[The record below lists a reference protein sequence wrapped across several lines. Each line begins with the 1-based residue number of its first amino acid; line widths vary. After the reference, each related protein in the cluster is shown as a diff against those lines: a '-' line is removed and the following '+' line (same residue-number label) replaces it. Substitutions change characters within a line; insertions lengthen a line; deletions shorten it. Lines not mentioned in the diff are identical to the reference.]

1 MSEPPPGCG
10 LRTLPT
16 TVTLAPV
23 TTLRVFRGLLSNR
36 PLVRLLGGEFVSSI
50 GDWLYLVALLII
62 VFEGSGSDPV
72 LLGVVGAARVLPYV
86 LLSIPA
92 GVVADR
98 FDRRLILLITDVARG
113 LIMLVMAWLVAVDGP
128 LWAIVVLAVAATCFS
143 CFFGPAIGSY
153 LPTLVRDER
162 ELGPANSTWSTLDN
176 LAYVVGPAVGGL
188 LIAASGLALAFL
200 LNAVS
205 FGVVA
210 IVLWRLPS
218 QRRASDAVPDEAA
231 DAARESHGRRW
242 SDGLRPLALPLIG
255 LTLVDVAANFAYG
268 GLGVLTVMLAVD
280 QLGVGEAGTGYLNA
294 AIGLGGLVGA
304 LASGLFVVRP
314 GLRGP
319 LLVGAVGMA
328 VGIAALGLTRSLVP
342 AMVAMAV
349 FAAGDLLTEV
359 AGTTILQ
366 RVIPDAVRGRALG
379 TIFTVSI
386 LANAVGALV
395 LPIAA
400 GVVGIDAVLIT
411 CGAVVFIG
419 IAIGAVLV
427 GSTVDR
433 APAPEIVT
441 AASRIA
447 ALPVFGGVPESSLVF
462 ALGRATEMRVPG
474 GTVVI
479 RQGDPA
485 DRFYVILE
493 GRFVVDQV
501 AEPGAPPT
509 RLRAMGADEVF
520 GEIGLL
526 TGVPRTATV
535 TADGDGRLLAL
546 DAPDFLELVTVGA
559 ELGPRLLALHRGGA
573 AVGG

>member
-1 MSEPPPGCG
+1 M
-10 LRTLPT
+10 
-16 TVTLAPV
+16 

-50 GDWLYLVALLII
+50 GDWLYLVALLIV

-92 GVVADR
+92 GLIADR
-98 FDRRLILLITDVARG
+98 FDRRLILLVTDVARG
-113 LIMLVMAWLVAVDGP
+113 VIMLVMAWLVAVDGP
-128 LWAIVVLAVAATCFS
+128 LWALVVLAVVATCFS

-153 LPTLVRDER
+153 VPTLVRDER
-162 ELGPANSTWSTLDN
+162 ELGPANSAWSTLDT
-176 LAYVVGPAVGGL
+176 LAYVIGPAVGGL

-210 IVLWRLPS
+210 VVLWRLPS
-218 QRRASDAVPDEAA
+218 QRRASDSAPDEAA
-231 DAARESHGRRW
+231 DAARESRGRRW

-294 AIGLGGLVGA
+294 AIGLGGLVGG

-328 VGIAALGLTRSLVP
+328 VGMAALGLTTSLVP

-366 RVIPDAVRGRALG
+366 RVVPDAVRGRAIG

-400 GVVGIDAVLIT
+400 GVVGIGAVLIA
-411 CGAVVFIG
+411 CGAIVFVG
-419 IAIGAVLV
+419 IAIAVVLV

-441 AASRIA
+441 AASRVA
-447 ALPVFGGVPESSLVF
+447 ALPVFGGVPESSLIS
-462 ALGRATEMRVPG
+462 ALGRATEVQVPG

-493 GRFVVDQV
+493 GRFVVGQV

-509 RLRAMGADEVF
+509 QLRAMGVDEVF

-573 AVGG
+573 PVGG